1 MKNLTGKKKFDIN
14 NYIFGEMVN
23 SRNKKL
29 QFPPIPPLPT
39 TGLVKSS
46 VCQKDKTLLG
56 SRDLTGPRT
65 GSRKS

>member
-29 QFPPIPPLPT
+29 QFPPIPPLAT
-39 TGLVKSS
+39 TGLVKSLLFA
-46 VCQKDKTLLG
+46 KKTK
-56 SRDLTGPRT
+56 PFWEVEI
-65 GSRKS
+65 